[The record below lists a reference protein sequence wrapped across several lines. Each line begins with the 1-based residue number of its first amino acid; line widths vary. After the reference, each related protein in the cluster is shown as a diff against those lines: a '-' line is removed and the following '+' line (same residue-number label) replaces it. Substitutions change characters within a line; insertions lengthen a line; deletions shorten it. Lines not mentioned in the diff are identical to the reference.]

1 MFFDDKSENE
11 ALKKELERLR
21 EYGATIAGV
30 SKSNDL
36 FVKSFGSVS
45 DAILGI
51 NKVPDAVSAIA
62 AAAADYGTSL
72 QFLVEE
78 SNDIQKAFGSSRER
92 LDEFKILL
100 ADTAPDLLKM
110 GIGADKATETIKTLG
125 AEFGTTGMFGKE
137 ALTELAAT
145 SKVTGIEVS
154 NLAENFRNV
163 GVSMYDVGDAM
174 LEVANYAKSVGV
186 SVQAVSKGV
195 VDNLGKMNLYNFEN
209 GTKGLTK
216 MAAQAAR
223 LGFDMSQTFAVADKV
238 FNPEGAIDLA
248 AGLQRLG
255 VASSAL
261 LDPLRAMDLAQNDP
275 EQLQN
280 EIVDLTK
287 TFTKFNQETGKFE
300 ILPGEK
306 RRIREIAS
314 EMGILPEKLAEMSI
328 KASEFD
334 RKMKSIEFPTAN
346 KEEKE
351 LIASLSTLSG
361 GTAVI
366 SVKDESGKRVT
377 KEVRQLT
384 PEDIERLKEQEEL
397 SSKTIEE
404 LAIEQL
410 NVLEELNAT
419 ASSIGRRV
427 SLGYSTSEESLRAQ
441 KAGNVL
447 VKSLFEEGE
456 KKFTGDDVRKATG
469 AFISDIEKG
478 IVDVTKGEMSIEE
491 LGTLISDKLGNIAK
505 DFESVT
511 VTVVEELYKDVKTNV
526 EGNIKEIYKD
536 IINPPKKE
544 EQKKSEPE
552 EIILTVNV
560 KSDGTLNNLDKTEL
574 TASVVR
580 GIEQSTELS
589 SRMIK
594 VVTGDRIGVS

>member
-30 SKSNDL
+30 SKTNDL

-51 NKVPDAVSAIA
+51 NKIPDAVTAIA
-62 AAAADYGTSL
+62 SAAADYDTAL
-72 QFLVEE
+72 QYLVEE
-78 SNDIQKAFGSSRER
+78 SNDIQKAFGTSRER
-92 LDEFKILL
+92 LDEFKVLL
-100 ADTAPDLLKM
+100 ADTAPDLLQM
-110 GIGADKATETIKTLG
+110 GIGADKATETIKALG

-306 RRIREIAS
+306 RRIREIAT

-384 PEDIERLKEQEEL
+384 PEDIERLKEQEQL

-410 NVLEELNAT
+410 HVLEELNAT

-456 KKFTGDDVRKATG
+456 KKFTGQDVRTATG
-469 AFISDIEKG
+469 DFIGVLEKG
-478 IVDVTKGEMSIEE
+478 IIDASEGNISIEE
-491 LGTLISDKLGNIAK
+491 LGTLISEKLGNLAG
-505 DFESVT
+505 DFESKVVT
-511 VTVVEELYKDVKTNV
+511 TVEELYNDVKVNIR
-526 EGNIKEIYKD
+526 ENIKEIYKD
-536 IINPPKKE
+536 VGKPKKE
-544 EQKKSEPE
+544 EEKKPEPE

>member
-30 SKSNDL
+30 SKTNDL

-51 NKVPDAVSAIA
+51 NKIPDAVTAIA
-62 AAAADYGTSL
+62 SAAADYDTAL
-72 QFLVEE
+72 QYLVEE
-78 SNDIQKAFGSSRER
+78 SNDIQKAFGTSRER
-92 LDEFKILL
+92 LDEFKVLL
-100 ADTAPDLLKM
+100 ADTAPDLLQM
-110 GIGADKATETIKTLG
+110 GIGADKATETIKALG

-223 LGFDMSQTFAVADKV
+223 LGFDMSQTFTVADKV

-306 RRIREIAS
+306 RRIREIAN
-314 EMGILPEKLAEMSI
+314 EMGILPDKLAEMSI

-384 PEDIERLKEQEEL
+384 PEDIERLKEQEQL

-410 NVLEELNAT
+410 HVLEELNAT

-456 KKFTGDDVRKATG
+456 KKFTGQDVRTATG
-469 AFISDIEKG
+469 DFIGVLEKG
-478 IVDVTKGEMSIEE
+478 IIDASKGNISIEE
-491 LGTLISDKLGNIAK
+491 LGTLISEKLGNLAG
-505 DFESVT
+505 DFESKVVT
-511 VTVVEELYKDVKTNV
+511 TVEELYNDVKVNIQ
-526 EGNIKEIYKD
+526 ENIKEIYKD
-536 IINPPKKE
+536 VGKPKKE
-544 EQKKSEPE
+544 EEKKPEPE

>member
-1 MFFDDKSENE
+1 
-11 ALKKELERLR
+11 
-21 EYGATIAGV
+21 
-30 SKSNDL
+30 
-36 FVKSFGSVS
+36 
-45 DAILGI
+45 
-51 NKVPDAVSAIA
+51 
-62 AAAADYGTSL
+62 
-72 QFLVEE
+72 
-78 SNDIQKAFGSSRER
+78 
-92 LDEFKILL
+92 
-100 ADTAPDLLKM
+100 
-110 GIGADKATETIKTLG
+110 
-125 AEFGTTGMFGKE
+125 
-137 ALTELAAT
+137 
-145 SKVTGIEVS
+145 
-154 NLAENFRNV
+154 
-163 GVSMYDVGDAM
+163 MYDVGDSM

-306 RRIREIAS
+306 RRIREIAT

-384 PEDIERLKEQEEL
+384 PEDIERLKEQEQL

-410 NVLEELNAT
+410 HVLEELNAT

-456 KKFTGDDVRKATG
+456 KKFTGQDVRTATG
-469 AFISDIEKG
+469 DFIGVLEKG
-478 IVDVTKGEMSIEE
+478 IIDASEGNISIEE
-491 LGTLISDKLGNIAK
+491 LGTLISEKLGNLAG
-505 DFESVT
+505 DFESKVVT
-511 VTVVEELYKDVKTNV
+511 TVEELYNDVKVNIR
-526 EGNIKEIYKD
+526 ENIKEIYKD
-536 IINPPKKE
+536 VGKPKKE
-544 EQKKSEPE
+544 EEKKPEPE

>member
-30 SKSNDL
+30 SKTNDL

-51 NKVPDAVSAIA
+51 NKIPDAVTAIA
-62 AAAADYGTSL
+62 SAAADYDTAL
-72 QFLVEE
+72 QYLVEE
-78 SNDIQKAFGSSRER
+78 SNDIQKAFGTSRER
-92 LDEFKILL
+92 LDEFKVLL
-100 ADTAPDLLKM
+100 ADTAPDLLQM
-110 GIGADKATETIKTLG
+110 GIGADKATETIKALG

-306 RRIREIAS
+306 RRIREIAT

-384 PEDIERLKEQEEL
+384 PEDIERLKEQEQL

-410 NVLEELNAT
+410 HVLEELNAT

-456 KKFTGDDVRKATG
+456 KKFTGQDVRTATG
-469 AFISDIEKG
+469 DFIGVLEKG
-478 IVDVTKGEMSIEE
+478 IIDASEGNISIEE
-491 LGTLISDKLGNIAK
+491 LGTLISEKLGNLAG
-505 DFESVT
+505 DFESNN
-511 VTVVEELYKDVKTNV
+511 DVKVNIR
-526 EGNIKEIYKD
+526 ENIKEIYKD
-536 IINPPKKE
+536 VGKPKKE
-544 EQKKSEPE
+544 EEKKPEPE

>member
-1 MFFDDKSENE
+1 MAD
-11 ALKKELERLR
+11 
-21 EYGATIAGV
+21 GV
-30 SKSNDL
+30 E
-36 FVKSFGSVS
+36 
-45 DAILGI
+45 
-51 NKVPDAVSAIA
+51 AIA
-62 AAAADYGTSL
+62 AAAADYETAL
-72 QFLVEE
+72 KFVVEE
-78 SNDIQKAFGSSRER
+78 SNDIQKAFGTSRER
-92 LDEFKILL
+92 LDEFKVLL
-100 ADTAPDLLKM
+100 ADTAPDLLQM
-110 GIGADKATETIKTLG
+110 GIGADQATATIKALG

-145 SKVTGIEVS
+145 AKVTGLEVS
-154 NLAENFRNV
+154 SLAENFRNV
-163 GVSMYDVGDAM
+163 GVSMYDVGNTM

-306 RRIREIAS
+306 RRIREIAT

-334 RKMKSIEFPTAN
+334 KKMKSIEFPTAN

-384 PEDIERLKEQEEL
+384 PEDIERLKEQEQL

-447 VKSLFEEGE
+447 VKSLFEEGS
-456 KKFTGDDVRKATG
+456 KKFTTEDVRKGTSD
-469 AFISDIEKG
+469 FIGDIEKG
-478 IVDVTKGEMSIEE
+478 IVDVAKGTKTVAE
-491 LGTLISDKLGNIAK
+491 LGTLISEKLGSIAVG
-505 DFESVT
+505 FET
-511 VTVVEELYKDVKTNV
+511 KIVTVVEDLYEGIKTNV
-526 EGNIKEIYKD
+526 KGNLNEIYKD

>member
-1 MFFDDKSENE
+1 MFFDDKRENE

-30 SKSNDL
+30 SKTNDL

-51 NKVPDAVSAIA
+51 NKIPDAVTAIA
-62 AAAADYGTSL
+62 SAAADYDTAL
-72 QFLVEE
+72 QYLVEE
-78 SNDIQKAFGSSRER
+78 SNDIQKAFGTSRER
-92 LDEFKILL
+92 LDEFKVLL
-100 ADTAPDLLKM
+100 ADTAPDLLQM
-110 GIGADKATETIKTLG
+110 GIGADKATETIKALG

-195 VDNLGKMNLYNFEN
+195 VENLGKMNLYNFEN

-306 RRIREIAS
+306 RRIREIAT

-384 PEDIERLKEQEEL
+384 PEDIERLKEQEQL

-456 KKFTGDDVRKATG
+456 KKFTGQDVRTATG
-469 AFISDIEKG
+469 DFIGVLEKG
-478 IVDVTKGEMSIEE
+478 IIDASEGNISIEE
-491 LGTLISDKLGNIAK
+491 LGTLISEKLGNLAG
-505 DFESVT
+505 DFESKVVT
-511 VTVVEELYKDVKTNV
+511 TVEELYNDVKVNIR
-526 EGNIKEIYKD
+526 ENIKEIYKD
-536 IINPPKKE
+536 VGKPKKE
-544 EQKKSEPE
+544 EEKKPEPE